1 MRPNWTAFRRV
12 GVWPA
17 LLVLIFIWPAGAGQP
32 AAEAPRAFGQ
42 GRLWQVSQ
50 AGVAPSHV
58 FGTMHV
64 TDGDVVALPAAVDEA
79 IARSDRL
86 VLEIVLTREKFVR
99 LAQAMTFTDG
109 RSLSDVVGP
118 KLYAEVGRIAGRYGL
133 PGAQMNQFRPWAI
146 MTMFSVPPAELKRQ
160 VAGYVMLDR
169 MLQDQ
174 ATLRGTPVFG
184 LENVEEQIA
193 VFTDIS
199 ERDQIEMLNWT
210 LRMNAQIDGIFEMLK
225 QAYLKGDLDRL
236 HAIARELS
244 TGTNPRLMKLFNR
257 RLIDSRN
264 DLMVKRMARHL
275 KRGGAF
281 IAVGALHIS
290 GEVGILRLLQK
301 KGYKVKRI
309 L

>member
-1 MRPNWTAFRRV
+1 MRPRWSAFRLV

-17 LLVLIFIWPAGAGQP
+17 LLALILIGLAGAGP
-32 AAEAPRAFGQ
+32 SAAETPRAFGQ

-50 AGVAPSHV
+50 AGVAPSHI

-79 IARSDRL
+79 FARSDRL
-86 VLEIVLTREKFVR
+86 VLEVVLTRKNFMR
-99 LAQAMTFTDG
+99 LAQAMIFTDG

-133 PGAQMNQFRPWAI
+133 PGAQMNQFRPWAVS
-146 MTMFSVPPAELKRQ
+146 TMFSVPPAELKRQ
-160 VAGYVMLDR
+160 AAGHVMLDR

-174 ATLRGTPVFG
+174 AALRGTPVFD
-184 LENVEEQIA
+184 LEDVEEQIA
-193 VFTDIS
+193 IFTGIS
-199 ERDQIEMLNWT
+199 ERDQVEILKWT
-210 LRMNAQIDGIFEMLK
+210 LRMNAQIDGIFKTLK
-225 QAYLKGDLDRL
+225 RAYLKGDLDRL
-236 HAIARELS
+236 HAIAGELS
-244 TGTNPRLMKLFNR
+244 TGTDPRLMKLFNR

-264 DLMVKRMARHL
+264 DLMVKRMGRHL
-275 KRGGAF
+275 KRGRAF

-301 KGYKVKRI
+301 KGYKVKRV